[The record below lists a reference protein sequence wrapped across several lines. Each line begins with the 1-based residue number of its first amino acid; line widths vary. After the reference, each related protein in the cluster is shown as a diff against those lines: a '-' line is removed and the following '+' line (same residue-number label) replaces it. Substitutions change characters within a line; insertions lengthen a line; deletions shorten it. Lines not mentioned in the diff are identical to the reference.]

1 MAQRLKTDWILF
13 TTVVLMVLF
22 GALMIY
28 SASSVV
34 ADIKMGKSYYFA
46 LRQVI
51 AIAVSVPLMMFM
63 KRVNYRKL
71 QTPAVAFTA
80 MGLMMILLAVAYLAD
95 PKQHRWIRIGHG
107 GLQLQPSEFTKP
119 ALALFLAYFIALRS
133 RAINSRFT
141 LLPAILAVGFIT
153 VSVALA
159 DLGTAIVLGAT
170 AAAVFIVAGLERR
183 YILIT
188 CVIAVVGGAAF
199 IAAKPYRLVRVISY
213 VDPGMKLVDKFDKS
227 GWIRAQ
233 MKKSITA
240 KDTNYQ
246 AEQAKIAV
254 GSGGPMGV
262 GLMQGR
268 QKLFYLPE
276 AHTDTIYAV
285 VGEEFGLFGSVA
297 VLIGFVVILWRGIR
311 ATVLIPDEFG
321 RYLALGITTML
332 VIQAFFNMT
341 VVLGMMP
348 TKGIPLPMI
357 SYGGS
362 SLLVTLASLGIL
374 LNLSEHAG

>member
-13 TTVVLMVLF
+13 SAIILMVLF
-22 GALMIY
+22 GAVMVY

-34 ADIKMGKSYYFA
+34 AQIRMGSSYYFA
-46 LRQVI
+46 IRQLAWI
-51 AIAVSVPLMMFM
+51 AIAVPLMMWM
-63 KRVNYRKL
+63 KSVHYRKL
-71 QTPAVAFTA
+71 QTPGVAFTA
-80 MGLMMILLAVAYLAD
+80 MGLVVLMLMVVYFAD
-95 PKQHRWIRIGHG
+95 PRQHRWIRFGPFG
-107 GLQLQPSEFTKP
+107 GLQPSEFAKP

-133 RAINSRFT
+133 RAINSRYT
-141 LLPAILAVGFIT
+141 LLPAILAVGVTTFA
-153 VSVALA
+153 VVVA
-159 DLGTAIVLGAT
+159 DLGTAIVLVTT
-170 AAAVFIVAGLERR
+170 AVAVFVVAGLETR
-183 YILIT
+183 YV
-188 CVIAVVGGAAF
+188 VIAGIVGLVGAC
-199 IAAKPYRLVRVISY
+199 AAVAVKPYRLARVISY
-213 VDPGMKLVDKFDKS
+213 VDPKFQIVDKFDTH

-254 GSGGPMGV
+254 ASGGPIGV

-285 VGEEFGLFGSVA
+285 VGEEFGLFGAAA
-297 VLIGFVVILWRGIR
+297 VLMGFVIILWRGIR
-311 ATVLIPDEFG
+311 ATVLIPDDFG

-332 VIQAFFNMT
+332 VVQAFFNMS
-341 VVLGMMP
+341 VVLGMLP

-357 SYGGS
+357 SFGGS

>member
-13 TTVVLMVLF
+13 STIVFMVLF

-34 ADIKMGKSYYFA
+34 ANIRMGSSYYFA
-46 LRQVI
+46 LRQLI
-51 AIAVSVPLMMFM
+51 WIAVAIPLMMFF
-63 KRVNYRKL
+63 KRLNYRKL
-71 QTPAVAFTA
+71 QTSAVAFTA
-80 MGLMMILLAVAYLAD
+80 MGLVMILLATVYFAD
-95 PKQHRWIRIGHG
+95 PKQHRWIRVGPAG
-107 GLQLQPSEFTKP
+107 VQPSEFAKP

-133 RAINSRFT
+133 RAINSRYT
-141 LLPAILAVGFIT
+141 LLPAFLALGFVTMAVVI
-153 VSVALA
+153 A
-159 DLGTAIVLGAT
+159 DLGTAIVLVGT
-170 AAAVFIVAGLERR
+170 AAVIFFVAGLESR
-183 YILIT
+183 YIAMA
-188 CVIAVVGGAAF
+188 AVVGLIGCVVAV
-199 IAAKPYRLVRVISY
+199 AAKPYRLVRVITY
-213 VDPGMKLVDKFDKS
+213 VDPHFTVVDRIDTH

-240 KDTNYQ
+240 RDTNYQ

-285 VGEEFGLFGSVA
+285 VGEEFGLFGSA
-297 VLIGFVVILWRGIR
+297 ALLLGFVIILWRGIR

-321 RYLALGITTML
+321 RYLALGVTTML
-332 VIQAFFNMT
+332 VIQAFFNMS

-357 SYGGS
+357 SFGGS

-374 LNLSEHAG
+374 LNVAEHAG

>member
-13 TTVVLMVLF
+13 SAIILMVLF
-22 GALMIY
+22 GAVMIY

-34 ADIKMGKSYYFA
+34 AQIRMGSSYYFA

-51 AIAVSVPLMMFM
+51 WIALAVPLLMFM
-63 KRVNYRKL
+63 KSVHYRKL
-71 QTPAVAFTA
+71 QTPGIAFTA
-80 MGLMMILLAVAYLAD
+80 MGLVFVLLVVVYFAD
-95 PKQHRWIRIGHG
+95 PRQHRWIRFGPFG
-107 GLQLQPSEFTKP
+107 GLQPSEFAKP

-133 RAINSRFT
+133 RAINSRYT
-141 LLPAILAVGFIT
+141 LLPAILAVGVVTFA
-153 VSVALA
+153 VLVA
-159 DLGTAIVLGAT
+159 DLGTAIVLVTT
-170 AAAVFIVAGLERR
+170 AVAVFIVAGLETR
-183 YILIT
+183 YV
-188 CVIAVVGGAAF
+188 VIAAIVGLVGACAA
-199 IAAKPYRLVRVISY
+199 IAVKPYRLARVISY
-213 VDPGMKLVDKFDKS
+213 VDPKFQIVDKIDTR
-227 GWIRAQ
+227 GWIRSQ

-254 GSGGPMGV
+254 ASGGPVGV

-285 VGEEFGLFGSVA
+285 VGEEFGLFGSLA
-297 VLIGFVVILWRGIR
+297 VLVGFVIVLWRGIR
-311 ATVLIPDEFG
+311 ATVLIPDDFG

-332 VIQAFFNMT
+332 VVQAFFNMS
-341 VVLGMMP
+341 VVLGMLP

-357 SYGGS
+357 SFGGS